1 VFRLAH
7 VTDAHLGPLPR
18 PRLRE
23 LASKR
28 VLGFTN
34 WALLRRSKHK
44 GGAIESLLADLQEQK
59 PDHVAVTGDLVN
71 IALPGE
77 FEVGRLFLESI
88 GEPEDVSFVPGNH
101 DAYVKSILG
110 EPERLWGGYMKGDP
124 DAGTDAEHSFPYLRI
139 RRHVALIGVSSAVPT
154 GPFSASGKLG
164 QPQTERLQAL
174 LTRLKGSGFFR
185 IVMIHHPPN
194 AFGVA
199 RVRRLTDVRR
209 VADAILAG
217 GAELVIHGH
226 DHKLERTEMV
236 GNGCR
241 IPVMGGPS
249 CSEGAGRKGGSPG
262 GYLTYDIDGEP
273 GSWRCHAALRTLNA
287 SGEFETTWNGDLI

>member
-1 VFRLAH
+1 MFRLAH

-23 LASKR
+23 LANKR

-34 WALLRRSKHK
+34 FQLLRRKKNK
-44 GGAIESLLADLQEQK
+44 GGLIEALVADLATLEV
-59 PDHVAVTGDLVN
+59 DHTAVTGDLVN

-77 FEVGRLFLESI
+77 FEVARLFLESM
-88 GEPEDVSFVPGNH
+88 GRPEDVSFVPGNH
-101 DAYVKSILG
+101 DAYVKAIVG
-110 EPERLWGGYMKGDP
+110 EPERLWGEYMRGDAHPDTGEAEKG
-124 DAGTDAEHSFPYLRI
+124 FPYLRVRGNI
-139 RRHVALIGVSSAVPT
+139 ALVGVSSAVPT

-164 QPQTERLQAL
+164 KPQTERMEAL
-174 LTRLKGSGFFR
+174 LKSLEGSGLFR
-185 IVMIHHPPN
+185 VLMIHHPPN

-217 GAELVIHGH
+217 GCELVIHGH
-226 DHKLERTEMV
+226 DHRLERTEMV
-236 GNGCR
+236 GNGRR

-249 CSEGAGRKGGSPG
+249 CAG
-262 GYLTYDIDGEP
+262 GYLVYDIGGEP
-273 GSWRCHAALRTLNA
+273 GAWTCRATLRTRNTA
-287 SGEFETTWNGDLI
+287 GEFHVTWHGDLI